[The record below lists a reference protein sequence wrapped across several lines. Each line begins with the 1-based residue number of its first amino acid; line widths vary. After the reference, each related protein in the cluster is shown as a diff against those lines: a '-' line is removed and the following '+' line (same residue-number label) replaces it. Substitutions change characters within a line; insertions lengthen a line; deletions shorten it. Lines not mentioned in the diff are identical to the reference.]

1 MGKNFEGGIHPS
13 CNKITAKEKI
23 KIKTDFSKVILPVSQ
38 HIGSLAE
45 PIVKIGDEVKKGQLI
60 AQTKDFVSSPVHSS
74 IFGKVIDIAPYPH
87 PLGKNILSIVI
98 ESDDEEDDEIWDE
111 KILGHLNYNQL
122 SPSELCNI
130 IHNAG
135 IVGLGGASFPTHV
148 KLTPPKDKPI
158 DTVILNGVE
167 CEPYLTADHRL
178 MLEHP
183 EEIIIGLKIILKIL
197 NVKTAYIGIEENKED
212 AIREMNKVIFKEKG
226 IKVIPLKVKYPQ
238 GAEKQLIKAILNREV
253 PSGGLP
259 FDIGVVVQNVGTAFA
274 IKEAVMEGKPLI
286 ERVITVTGKGII
298 KPQNLKVSI
307 GALFKDVIE
316 ECGGYNGNLGKIIMG
331 GPMMGIAQYTD
342 EVPVI
347 KGCSGILVFP
357 QNEVKGK
364 DEFSCISCGRCINA
378 CPMKLSPCF
387 ICDYIERE
395 NFESAEEYGILDCIE
410 CGCCSYICPSNR
422 KIIHWVKYGK
432 LELQQR
438 KKK

>member
-1 MGKNFEGGIHPS
+1 MGKNFKGGIYPS

-23 KIKTDFSKVILPVSQ
+23 KTATNFFKVILPVSQ
-38 HIGSLAE
+38 HIGAFAE

-60 AQTKDFVSSPVHSS
+60 AQAKGFVSSPVHSS
-74 IFGKVIDIAPYPH
+74 IFGKVIDIGHYPH

-98 ESDDEEDDEIWDE
+98 ESDDEENEVWDE
-111 KILGHLNYNQL
+111 KISPCLDYNQL
-122 SPSELCNI
+122 SSSELLNI
-130 IHNAG
+130 ISNAG

-148 KLTPPKDKPI
+148 KLSPPKDKSI
-158 DTVILNGVE
+158 DTVILNGIE

-178 MLEHP
+178 MLEHS

-197 NVKTAYIGIEENKED
+197 NVKTAYIGIEENKPD
-212 AIREMNKVIFKEKG
+212 AIKEMNKVLSKEKD

-253 PSGGLP
+253 PFGGLP

-274 IKEAVMEGKPLI
+274 IKEAVIDGKPLV
-286 ERVITVTGKGII
+286 ERVVTVTGEGIVN
-298 KPQNLKVSI
+298 PQNLKVPFGS
-307 GALFKDVIE
+307 LFKDVIE
-316 ECGGYNGNLGKIIMG
+316 ACGGYKGEPDKIIMG

-357 QNEVKGK
+357 QKTVKIK
-364 DEFSCISCGRCINA
+364 DELPCISCGRCIKA
-378 CPMKLSPCF
+378 CPMNLTPCF
-387 ICDYIERE
+387 ICDYIERQD
-395 NFESAEEYGILDCIE
+395 FESAEQYGLLDCIE
-410 CGCCSYICPSNR
+410 CGCCSYICPSDR

-438 KKK
+438 GKK